1 MNVSVYYGMQPTLT
15 PRIVLIQEM
24 ERPPQLDY
32 AQKWDAAM
40 DLTLRRFVYG
50 TLSGAA
56 SALLLF
62 RSPTT
67 RWAAVA
73 FGAGAG
79 VGSAFTDSSQ
89 LFRGLFVSNLSSLSK
104 PADAPKPKP
113 VVAHEAQA

>member
-1 MNVSVYYGMQPTLT
+1 
-15 PRIVLIQEM
+15 M

-40 DLTLRRFVYG
+40 DITLRRLVYG
-50 TLSGAA
+50 SLAGAA

-67 RWAAVA
+67 RWAALA

-79 VGSAFTDSSQ
+79 VGSAVTDSSE
-89 LFRGLFVSNLSSLSK
+89 LYRGLFRANLSSLSSPK
-104 PADAPKPKP
+104 PADAPKPEP
-113 VVAHEAQA
+113 VAQEAPQP

>member
-1 MNVSVYYGMQPTLT
+1 
-15 PRIVLIQEM
+15 M

-32 AQKWDAAM
+32 AHKWDAAL
-40 DLTLRRFVYG
+40 DITLRRLVYG
-50 TLSGAA
+50 SLAGTA

-79 VGSAFTDSSQ
+79 VGSAFTDSSE
-89 LFRGLFVSNLSSLSK
+89 LYRGLFLANLSSLSSPK
-104 PADAPKPKP
+104 SADVPKPPEP
-113 VVAHEAQA
+113 VAQEAPQP